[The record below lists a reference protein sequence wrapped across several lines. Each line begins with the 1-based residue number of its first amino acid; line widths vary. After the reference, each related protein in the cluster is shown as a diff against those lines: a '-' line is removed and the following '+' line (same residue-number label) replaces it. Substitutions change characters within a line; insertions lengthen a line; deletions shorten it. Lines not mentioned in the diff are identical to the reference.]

1 MQLSPITFLYGISCA
16 IKNHSLP
23 VEREV
28 EVKRILDN
36 NSLYYIAASKSM
48 EGFLLYQE
56 NIPQY
61 ALRYIVE
68 AMYALSLSF
77 SMPEVRLE
85 ICEKIITF
93 FEKENLV

>member
-1 MQLSPITFLYGISCA
+1 MQLSPVTFLYGIACA
-16 IKNHSLP
+16 IKNDSLP
-23 VEREV
+23 SESEV
-28 EVKRILDN
+28 EVKKILDN
-36 NSLYYIAASKSM
+36 NSLHYIASSKSI
-48 EGFLLYQE
+48 EGYLLYQE
-56 NIPQY
+56 KISQY